1 MDAEL
6 VDSELMDAYLERIGA
21 RKPERAGAADLRHL
35 QERHVLSVPFENL
48 SFHLDESIP
57 HSVEAVRKIVHGRRG
72 GCCFELNTAFA
83 VLLSALGF
91 RVTVLGGRIYR
102 GRKLRSP
109 ISHLALR
116 VETIDDPA
124 EEGRARESSWLVDVG
139 QGSHSRRPLRW
150 DLRTE
155 QEDPHGRYLL
165 RETPEGDIDVLCDGV
180 ALYRMETRPRDVDFF
195 APAVWWYRT
204 APDSPFASRLMC
216 VQPRVD
222 GKVTLSGNILVRE
235 LDGNPTRERIATEE
249 GLKGAYRSWFGIHL
263 DRLPRIPEHRK
274 GSGPSPTG

>member
-1 MDAEL
+1 M
-6 VDSELMDAYLERIGA
+6 DSELMGAYLQHIGA
-21 RKPERAGAADLRHL
+21 RKPERQNVAVLRHL

-48 SFHLDESIP
+48 SFHLDEPIP
-57 HSVEAVRKIVHGRRG
+57 HSLEAVRKIVHGGRG

-83 VLLSALGF
+83 GLLSALGF

-124 EEGRARESSWLVDVG
+124 EEGPARESSWLVDVG
-139 QGSHSRRPLRW
+139 QGSHSRWPLRW

-165 RETPEGDIDVLCDGV
+165 EETPEGDIDVLCDGLP
-180 ALYRMETRPRDVDFF
+180 LYRMETRPRDVDFF
-195 APAVWWYRT
+195 GPAVWWYRT

-222 GKVTLSGNILVRE
+222 GKVSLSGRILIRE
-235 LDGNPTRERIATEE
+235 LDGHQTRERITTEE
-249 GLKGAYRSWFGIHL
+249 GLRGAYRSWFGIRL
-263 DRLPRIPEHRK
+263 DRLPKIPERVPAVGPCSSEHR
-274 GSGPSPTG
+274 